1 MSDARLVTLAM
12 LQLRVQS
19 IWRSFLSSP
28 MSFKLLSVYVFFE
41 YVRPQSI
48 YEFLAGPPWS
58 LISILAA
65 LVAFLVEGRRPN
77 LPTWASL
84 ALSSFAIVLV
94 LSSIF
99 AEDPSRSINDLKIF
113 GNWLLVIVLVSGT
126 VTTERRWFLFLSM
139 FLLFSLKMSQ
149 HGFRSWIMR
158 GFAFTGWGVTGG
170 PGWFANSGE
179 FALQM
184 GIFVPLSAYLFLAIR
199 PFLTRTKRG
208 LLLLLPISGLAS
220 IIASSSRGGLLA
232 IAAVAIWAALRSRHR
247 IRAIVGLVVVAPILW
262 LIVPSAMKAR
272 FSTAGTDAT
281 SVLRLRYWKYGV
293 EMAKDHPILG
303 VGVGNWESYYRSH
316 YFVEGDSLNRFNA
329 NGELKIEVAHNSF
342 IEVGSQMGFIGL
354 AAFLAVLASVIQVNH
369 RTRAVLRP
377 LGARGRLL
385 TLSARALDDGIIA
398 FCIAGFFMSVAFYP
412 FVWFQLA
419 MAIGLHSAAQN
430 LVHGTKRV
438 NALNLRETRESPRRL
453 GQAGAPERRPT
464 LATHLPTGTADLSDD
479 GVR

>member
-1 MSDARLVTLAM
+1 MSDVRLVTPAL
-12 LQLRVQS
+12 LQLRMLN

-28 MSFKLLSVYVFFE
+28 MSFKLLGLYVFFE

-48 YEFLAGPPWS
+48 YAFLAGPPWS

-65 LVAFLVEGRRPN
+65 LVAFLVEGRRPS
-77 LPTWASL
+77 LPSSIGL
-84 ALSSFAIVLV
+84 ALLSFSVIML
-94 LSSIF
+94 LSSVF
-99 AEDPSRSINDLKIF
+99 AEDPSRSVGDLKLF

-126 VTTERRWFLFLSM
+126 VTTERRWFLFLAM

-184 GIFVPLSAYLFLAIR
+184 GIFVPLSAYLFVAVRPHLAR
-199 PFLTRTKRG
+199 MKRW
-208 LLLLLPISGLAS
+208 LLLLLPISGVAS

-232 IAAVAIWAALRSRHR
+232 IAAVAVWAALRSRHKF
-247 IRAIVGLVVVAPILW
+247 RAIFGLVVVAPVLW

-281 SVLRLRYWKYGV
+281 SVLRLRYWKYGM
-293 EMAKDHPILG
+293 EMAKDHPVLG

-342 IEVGSQMGFIGL
+342 VEVGSQMGFAGL
-354 AAFLAVLASVIQVNH
+354 AAFVGVLASIMLVNR
-369 RTRAVLRP
+369 RTRALLKP
-377 LGARGRLL
+377 LGTRGRLL
-385 TLSARALDDGIIA
+385 TMSARALDDGVIA
-398 FCIAGFFMSVAFYP
+398 FCIAGFFMSVALYP
-412 FVWFQLA
+412 FVWFQVA
-419 MAIGLHSAAQN
+419 MAAGLHSAARN
-430 LVHGTKRV
+430 LVQATLGANGVVERASPKSHRLHGQT
-438 NALNLRETRESPRRL
+438 
-453 GQAGAPERRPT
+453 RRPEWQPAF
-464 LATHLPTGTADLSDD
+464 ATQMPSGRSDRTDD
-479 GVR
+479 GVK